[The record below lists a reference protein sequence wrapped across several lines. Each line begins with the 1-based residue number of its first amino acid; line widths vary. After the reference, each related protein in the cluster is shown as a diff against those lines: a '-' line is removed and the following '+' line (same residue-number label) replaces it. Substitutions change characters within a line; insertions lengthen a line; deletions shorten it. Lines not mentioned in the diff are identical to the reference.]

1 MNVTLNAVVNLL
13 HQSAHGALATHSKQI
28 AGYPFATVLPF
39 VADDQHCPVFLV
51 SSLAEHT
58 KNLVADPRASFLITE
73 PGAQSVLTGARLT
86 LVGDAGRFDAT
97 PALVARYLRY
107 QPDAEQYLE
116 LGGFSFFR
124 FVPKRVRLV
133 AGFGHMGWIEEE
145 AWCAAASL
153 ALEAEQRQLAQLGDA
168 VPGVRLLGLDCYG
181 CDGEVAGVRGRWEF
195 ADGPVSAESVADAT
209 RPLLASMP

>member
-1 MNVTLNAVVNLL
+1 MNITLNPVVNLL
-13 HQSAHGALATHSKQI
+13 HQSAYGALATHSKQI

-39 VADDQHCPVFLV
+39 VADDEHCPVFLI

-58 KNLVADPRASFLITE
+58 KNLIADPRASFLITE
-73 PGAQSVLTGARLT
+73 PGAQNVLTGARLT
-86 LVGDAGRFDAT
+86 LVGDSSRFDAP

-124 FVPKRVRLV
+124 LVPKRLRLV

-145 AWCAAASL
+145 EWCTAAAL
-153 ALEAEQRQLAQLGDA
+153 ALELEQRQLALLGDA
-168 VPGVRLLGLDCYG
+168 VPGVRLLGLDRYG
-181 CDGEVAGVRGRWEF
+181 CDGEVAGSRHRWVF
-195 ADGPVSAESVADAT
+195 PDGPVAAESVADVA
-209 RPLLASMP
+209 RPLLASIA